1 MPFVCD
7 VYAPFLCMQGSA
19 QTNGSFDTP
28 SDKTNVIV
36 VVCSQALGNWN
47 SMIRQQQEW
56 LFQTTTRMQFQTTTS
71 MISQHINQHHQHISQ

>member
-1 MPFVCD
+1 
-7 VYAPFLCMQGSA
+7 MQGSA

-28 SDKTNVIV
+28 SAKTNVIA

-56 LFQTTTRMQFQTTTS
+56 LFRTTTRMQFQTTTS
-71 MISQHINQHHQHISQ
+71 MISQHI